1 MVVEDPSTI
10 LMFLIVYLLHNCTCI
25 SCDFP
30 FSRSPRTWCSRGR
43 GRGWSLLH
51 MGRRGNF
58 SLVQHVTFNS

>member
-1 MVVEDPSTI
+1 
-10 LMFLIVYLLHNCTCI
+10 MFLIVYLLHNCTCI

-58 SLVQHVTFNS
+58 SIVQHVTFNS